1 MARTQPFR
9 SYVDAGVVLT
19 SGSDYPVTSHD
30 PWIGMYALLTRKSQS
45 DGRTYG
51 PDETLGIEDTLRT
64 YTINGAWLTYEED
77 FKGSLEV
84 GKVADLVILD
94 LPDIRALEEDPEL
107 LFGMRDRVL
116 LTMTAGA
123 VRYEAEG
130 AGL

>member
-9 SYVDAGVVLT
+9 SYVEAGVMLT

-45 DGRTYG
+45 DGQAYG
-51 PDETLGIEDTLRT
+51 PDETLGLEDALRT

-84 GKVADLVILD
+84 GKVADLVVLD
-94 LPDIRALEEDPEL
+94 LPDILALEETPEL
-107 LFGMRDRVL
+107 LFEMRDRVL
-116 LTMTAGA
+116 MTMTAGA
-123 VRYEAEG
+123 VRYEKET